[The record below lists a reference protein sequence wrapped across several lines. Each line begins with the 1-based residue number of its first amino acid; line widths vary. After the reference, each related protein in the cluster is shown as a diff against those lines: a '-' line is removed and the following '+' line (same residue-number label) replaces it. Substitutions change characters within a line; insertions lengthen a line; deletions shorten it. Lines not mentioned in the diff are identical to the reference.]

1 MLALSVIESIHPPP
15 QPHQGST
22 QRIVDLGPVADP
34 GAVLVETEVFP
45 VTYTKPEVDLVM
57 EAEIS
62 VRGPLQVDTTTL
74 LMAGNPE
81 PRGHIE
87 ASPLL
92 KDRTDLP
99 TALTIRA
106 IRTIQVLAT
115 TVEAEVA
122 SEAPI

>member
-1 MLALSVIESIHPPP
+1 MTPAPLMLALLQSVIESIQPPP

-22 QRIVDLGPVADP
+22 LRIVDLDPVADL

-87 ASPLL
+87 ANPLL
-92 KDRTDLP
+92 KG
-99 TALTIRA
+99 
-106 IRTIQVLAT
+106 
-115 TVEAEVA
+115 E
-122 SEAPI
+122 

>member
-1 MLALSVIESIHPPP
+1 MTPAPLMLALLQSVIESIQPPP

-22 QRIVDLGPVADP
+22 LRIVDLDPVADL
-34 GAVLVETEVFP
+34 GVVLAETEVFP

-87 ASPLL
+87 ANPLL
-92 KDRTDLP
+92 KG
-99 TALTIRA
+99 
-106 IRTIQVLAT
+106 
-115 TVEAEVA
+115 E
-122 SEAPI
+122 